1 MVRGPREEVGGW
13 YDRAMKS
20 GSVQLAS
27 AGGALLPAFLDLP
40 PGTPTAHALLAHANG
55 ANGADIA
62 DIADT
67 AVAAEIL
74 SACLVGR
81 GMAVL
86 RLAVGN
92 RGNEGNGGDAE
103 ADLPEA
109 VVEVLAAVDF
119 LRRTHGAPALLAGH
133 GLGGAAVLAAAVGTP
148 EARAVAVVDGPAG
161 EIPEAAVAA
170 LGMPLLLLHSPG
182 GITAAERLY
191 AAARQPKSLISLGDA
206 HFAGEMLAAWA
217 KGHVEAA
224 PEAGVV
230 PGQVEVRG
238 SASGFAQEAVAGR
251 HWLTVDE
258 PVSFGGGDAGP
269 NPYELLL
276 AGLGACTSMTLRI
289 YAAREKLPLVGV
301 KVRLRHSRIHAV
313 DCAAC
318 QIQEGRITR
327 IEREIELDGPL
338 DPTQRQLLLAVADR
352 CPVHRTLVSEIDIQ
366 TRLV

>member
-1 MVRGPREEVGGW
+1 
-13 YDRAMKS
+13 MKS
-20 GSVQLAS
+20 ESVKIPS
-27 AGGALLPAFLDLP
+27 AGGAMLPAFFDLP
-40 PGTPTAHALLAHANG
+40 LGTPAASALLAHAG
-55 ANGADIA
+55 GADIA
-62 DIADT
+62 GT
-67 AVAAEIL
+67 AAAAEIL

-92 RGNEGNGGDAE
+92 RGDEGDAE
-103 ADLPEA
+103 AALPGA

-119 LRRTHGAPALLAGH
+119 LRRTRGAPLLLAGH
-133 GLGGAAVLAAAVGTP
+133 GLGGAAVLAAAVGTA
-148 EARAVAVVDGPAG
+148 EARAVAVVACPAG

-170 LGMPLLLLHSPG
+170 LDRPLLLLHSPAAG
-182 GITAAERLY
+182 DKEDAERLY
-191 AAARQPKSLISLGDA
+191 AAARQPKSLVSLRAGDA
-206 HFAGEMLAAWA
+206 RFAGEMLAVWA
-217 KGHVEAA
+217 GGHVEAA
-224 PEAGVV
+224 PEAGVI

-238 SASGFAQEAVAGR
+238 DTHGFAQEAVAGR

-318 QIQEGRITR
+318 QTQEGRITR
-327 IEREIELDGPL
+327 IEREIELEGPL
-338 DPTQRQLLLAVADR
+338 DATQRQLLLAIADR

-366 TRLV
+366 TRLVQGS